1 MSMDVTPNV
10 IDVDIECTRGDFQ
23 LRTKFVSEDRVIALF
38 GRSGS
43 GKTSI
48 VQCLAG
54 LLKPSAGHIRVAGET
69 LFDASARINVRP
81 EKRRIGYVFQDA
93 RLFPHLK
100 VRGNLTYGM
109 NLLPANERRHAP
121 DEIAEMLGIDGLMD
135 RLPSTLSG
143 GERQRVAIGR
153 ALLAS
158 PKLLLMDEPLSSL
171 DNDRKSEIMPFIEN
185 LRDQLGVPIVYV
197 SHAIE
202 EVVRLADTMVVL
214 ADGKTLA
221 SGDVED
227 IMSRLDLRPHTGR
240 FEAGAVIN
248 VWVTGHDA
256 PNMLTELGFGAG
268 SIWVPKLEF
277 DRGTPLRLR
286 LRARDVSLS
295 LVTPEKSAT
304 LNVFQGR
311 VVDIEDVSTVRSPHV
326 DVLVNIG
333 APIIAR
339 IARKA
344 LAALDIKN
352 GDTVFASVKTSAIDR
367 QSLGLGRRRKK

>member
-1 MSMDVTPNV
+1 MSDETDI
-10 IDVDIECTRGDFQ
+10 IDVDIECHRGDFH

-48 VQCLAG
+48 VECLAG
-54 LLKPSAGHIRVAGET
+54 LLKPSSGYIRIAGET
-69 LFDASARINVRP
+69 LFDASKKIHVRP

-93 RLFPHLK
+93 RLFPHMR

-109 NLLPANERRHAP
+109 NLLNSNERRHAP
-121 DEIAEMLGIDGLMD
+121 DEIAEMLGIEKLMD
-135 RLPSTLSG
+135 RLPATLSG

-158 PKLLLMDEPLSSL
+158 PNLLLMDEPLASL
-171 DNDRKSEIMPFIEN
+171 DNERKSEIMPFIEN

-221 SGDVED
+221 TGDVED

-248 VWVTGHDA
+248 VWVIGHDD

-277 DRGTPLRLR
+277 ARGTPLRLR

-295 LVTPEKSAT
+295 LTEPTQSAT
-304 LNVFQGR
+304 MNVFQGR

-344 LAALDIKN
+344 LSDLDIKK

-367 QSLGLGRRRKK
+367 QSLGLGRRRK

>member
-1 MSMDVTPNV
+1 MNEVVNI
-10 IDVDIECTRGDFQ
+10 IDVDIECERGDFK

-54 LLKPSAGHIRVAGET
+54 LLKPSSGHIRIAGET
-69 LFDASARINVRP
+69 LFDASANINVRP

-93 RLFPHLK
+93 RLFPHLR
-100 VRGNLTYGM
+100 VRGNMTYGM
-109 NLLPANERRHAP
+109 NLLSADQRRHAP
-121 DEIAEMLGIDGLMD
+121 DDIAEMLGISGLME
-135 RLPSTLSG
+135 RLPETLSG

-158 PKLLLMDEPLSSL
+158 PKLLLMDEPLAAL

-214 ADGKTLA
+214 ADGQTLA
-221 SGDVED
+221 TGDVED

-248 VWVTGHDA
+248 VWVIGHDD

-277 DRGTPLRLR
+277 ERGTPLRLR
-286 LRARDVSLS
+286 LRARDIGLS
-295 LVTPEKSAT
+295 LVAPTQSAT
-304 LNVFQGR
+304 MNVFQGR

-344 LAALDIKN
+344 LNDLNIKN

-367 QSLGLGRRRKK
+367 QSLGLGRRRK

>member
-1 MSMDVTPNV
+1 MNEDPGNV
-10 IDVDIECTRGDFQ
+10 IDVDIECTRGDFH

-48 VQCLAG
+48 IECLAG
-54 LLKPSAGHIRVAGET
+54 LLKPSSGYMRVLGET
-69 LFDASARINVRP
+69 LFDVATRINVRP

-93 RLFPHLK
+93 RLFPHLR
-100 VRGNLTYGM
+100 VRSNLTYGM
-109 NLLPANERRHAP
+109 NLLSVDQRRHAP
-121 DEIAEMLGIDGLMD
+121 DDIAGMLGIDHLMD
-135 RLPSTLSG
+135 RLPATLSG

-158 PKLLLMDEPLSSL
+158 PKLLLMDEPLAAL
-171 DNDRKSEIMPFIEN
+171 DNDRKAEIMPFIEN
-185 LRDQLGVPIVYV
+185 LRDHLDVPIVYV

-221 SGDVED
+221 TGDVED

-240 FEAGAVIN
+240 YEAGAVIN
-248 VWVTGHDA
+248 TWVIRHDP

-277 DRGTPLRLR
+277 ERGTPLRLR
-286 LRARDVSLS
+286 LRARDVSLA
-295 LVTPEKSAT
+295 LAAPIRSAT
-304 LNVFQGR
+304 MNVFQGR
-311 VVDIEDVSTVRSPHV
+311 VVDIEDVSDVQSPHV

-344 LAALDIKN
+344 LADLDIKK
-352 GDTVFASVKTSAIDR
+352 GDMVFASVKTSAIDR
-367 QSLGLGRRRKK
+367 QSLGLGRRRT

>member
-1 MSMDVTPNV
+1 MNAEMDPNV
-10 IDVDIECTRGDFQ
+10 IDVDIEYTRGDFQ

-54 LLKPSAGHIRVAGET
+54 LLKPSAGYIRIAGET
-69 LFDASARINVRP
+69 LFDSSARINVRP

-109 NLLPANERRHAP
+109 NLLPVNERRHEP
-121 DEIAEMLGIDGLMD
+121 QEIAEMLGIDDLMN

-158 PKLLLMDEPLSSL
+158 PKLLLMDEPLSAL

-221 SGDVED
+221 TGDVED

-248 VWVTGHDA
+248 VWVIGHDE
-256 PNMLTELGFGAG
+256 PNMLSELGFGAG

-277 DRGTPLRLR
+277 ERGTPLRLR

-295 LVTPEKSAT
+295 LVTPDQSAT

-311 VVDIEDVSTVRSPHV
+311 VVDIENVSTVRSPHV

-367 QSLGLGRRRKK
+367 QSLGLGRRRK

>member
-1 MSMDVTPNV
+1 MNTDPNV
-10 IDVDIECTRGDFQ
+10 IDVDIEYTRGDFK

-54 LLKPSAGHIRVAGET
+54 LLKPSSGHIRIAGET
-69 LFDASARINVRP
+69 LFDADARINVRP

-93 RLFPHLK
+93 RLFPHLR
-100 VRGNLTYGM
+100 VRSNLTYGM
-109 NLLPANERRHAP
+109 NLLPPSERRHAP
-121 DEIAEMLGIDGLMD
+121 NEIAAMLGIDQLMD

-158 PKLLLMDEPLSSL
+158 PKLLLMDEPLAAL

-185 LRDQLGVPIVYV
+185 LRDKLGVPIVYV

-214 ADGKTLA
+214 AEGKTLA
-221 SGDVED
+221 TGDVED

-248 VWVTGHDA
+248 VWVIGHDE
-256 PNMLTELGFGAG
+256 PHMLTELGFGAG

-277 DRGTPLRLR
+277 ERGTPLRLR

-295 LVTPEKSAT
+295 LVMPNQSAT

-311 VVDIEDVSTVRSPHV
+311 VVDIEDVSPALSPHV

-344 LAALDIKN
+344 LSDLDIKK
-352 GDTVFASVKTSAIDR
+352 GDTVFASAKTSAIDR
-367 QSLGLGRRRKK
+367 QNLGLGRRRKN

>member
-1 MSMDVTPNV
+1 MSVDPNV
-10 IDVDIECTRGDFQ
+10 IDVDIEYTRGDFH

-54 LLKPSAGHIRVAGET
+54 LLKPSAGHIRIAGET
-69 LFDASARINVRP
+69 LFNASTRINVRP

-93 RLFPHLK
+93 RLFPHLR

-109 NLLPANERRHAP
+109 NLLAADERRHAP
-121 DEIAEMLGIDGLMD
+121 DEIAEMLGIDGLMN

-158 PKLLLMDEPLSSL
+158 PKLLLMDEPLSAL

-221 SGDVED
+221 TGDVED

-248 VWVTGHDA
+248 VWVIGHDE

-277 DRGTPLRLR
+277 ERATPLRLR

-295 LVTPEKSAT
+295 LVTPDQSAT

-344 LAALDIKN
+344 LAALDIKK

-367 QSLGLGRRRKK
+367 QSLGLGRRRK

>member
-1 MSMDVTPNV
+1 MNMDPNV
-10 IDVDIECTRGDFQ
+10 IDVDIEYTRGDFQ

-54 LLKPSAGHIRVAGET
+54 LLKPSAGHIRIAGET
-69 LFDASARINVRP
+69 LFDADARINVRP

-93 RLFPHLK
+93 RLFPHLR
-100 VRGNLTYGM
+100 VRSNLTYGM
-109 NLLPANERRHAP
+109 NLLRPDERRHAP
-121 DEIAEMLGIDGLMD
+121 DEIAAMLGIDQLMD

-158 PKLLLMDEPLSSL
+158 PKLLLMDEPLAAL

-185 LRDQLGVPIVYV
+185 LRDKLGVPIVYV

-214 ADGKTLA
+214 AEGKTLA
-221 SGDVED
+221 TGDVED

-248 VWVTGHDA
+248 VWVIGHDD

-277 DRGTPLRLR
+277 ERGTPLRLR

-295 LVTPEKSAT
+295 LVTPSQSAT
-304 LNVFQGR
+304 LNVFKGR
-311 VVDIEDVSTVRSPHV
+311 VVDIEDVSAVLSPHV

-344 LAALDIKN
+344 LSSLDIKK

-367 QSLGLGRRRKK
+367 QSLGLGRRRK